1 MLKETIT
8 YTDFNGKERTED
20 LYFNLTKT
28 ELAKM
33 QLSENDGLDKVL
45 TRMIE
50 DNDRAALVNFFDNFI
65 LKAYGVRSEDGRYF
79 KKSPELIEEFT
90 QSAAYDA
97 LFMKMATDSSKA
109 AAFVNAI
116 LPSDATSMIET
127 NS

>member
-1 MLKETIT
+1 MISSIIEEEIGFVLEIDTL
-8 YTDFNGKERTED
+8 DF
-20 LYFNLTKT
+20 LYC
-28 ELAKM
+28 A
-33 QLSENDGLDKVL
+33 
-45 TRMIE
+45 IY
-50 DNDRAALVNFFDNFI
+50 FDNFI
-65 LKAYGVRSEDGRYF
+65 LKAYGAKSEDGRHF

-116 LPSDATSMIET
+116 LPSDATSMIEA